1 MTWAVWVVV
10 VDTVVIVVVEKMAMV
25 CGAEV
30 TMVVQKVAVE
40 ASSTAGEVA
49 AAAVVARRVDCL
61 VEDREAAMVA
71 NRVEER
77 VAVEMEM
84 AAAALAE
91 AA

>member
-40 ASSTAGEVA
+40 ALS
-49 AAAVVARRVDCL
+49 L
-61 VEDREAAMVA
+61 IHI
-71 NRVEER
+71 
-77 VAVEMEM
+77 
-84 AAAALAE
+84 
-91 AA
+91 